1 MTGTRVGWIGT
12 GVMGAP
18 MCGHLLASGYPVT
31 VFNRTPERARGLLE
45 RGAAWAESPQAVAQH
60 ADVVFT
66 MVGFPDDLREIVL
79 GPAGTLAGAGHG
91 TILVDMT
98 TSEPSLAREIYEAAR
113 ARGVASLDAP
123 VSGGDV
129 GARAAGLSIM
139 VGGDQDAF
147 ERVAPLLRCLG
158 ATIVHQGPAGAG
170 QHTKMVNQILVASG
184 MVAVSE
190 ALLYAHQAGLDL
202 PTVLQ
207 SVSGGAAGSWSLTHY
222 RRASSPGT
230 SRRASAWTTSSRT
243 WASRWRRRGGCASR
257 CRASPWWSSSISRSS
272 RRATA
277 ARARMPSCSRSRGFR
292 PWSGRLHL
300 QHLRRR
306 VERADRRRHA
316 RVARGLHQHLDQLLA
331 RDAEVEGAREVQLQ
345 LLGPSERRELCH
357 GAQAPAAQIEVR
369 ARPEHAEHELRHQAE
384 ELRCELLRR
393 QLPAAGARAPELRR
407 DLEAAREVVRLS
419 RHRVSPL

>member
-66 MVGFPDDLREIVL
+66 MVGFPDDVREIVL

-222 RRASSPGT
+222 APR
-230 SRRASAWTTSSRT
+230 
-243 WASRWRRRGGCASR
+243 
-257 CRASPWWSSSISRSS
+257 I
-272 RRATA
+272 
-277 ARARMPSCSRSRGFR
+277 
-292 PWSGRLHL
+292 
-300 QHLRRR
+300 
-306 VERADRRRHA
+306 
-316 RVARGLHQHLDQLLA
+316 LA
-331 RDAEVEGAREVQLQ
+331 RDFAPGFRVDHFVKDMGIALAEAR
-345 LLGPSERRELCH
+345 RM
-357 GAQAPAAQIEVR
+357 
-369 ARPEHAEHELRHQAE
+369 
-384 ELRCELLRR
+384 
-393 QLPAAGARAPELRR
+393 
-407 DLEAAREVVRLS
+407 RLS
-419 RHRVSPL
+419 LPGLALVEQLYLALVAQGDGREGTHALVLALARLSAVEWPATPSAPPPPR

>member
-66 MVGFPDDLREIVL
+66 MVGFPDDVREIVL

-123 VSGGDV
+123 ASGGDV

-139 VGGDQDAF
+139 VGGDRDAF

-222 RRASSPGT
+222 APR
-230 SRRASAWTTSSRT
+230 
-243 WASRWRRRGGCASR
+243 
-257 CRASPWWSSSISRSS
+257 I
-272 RRATA
+272 
-277 ARARMPSCSRSRGFR
+277 
-292 PWSGRLHL
+292 
-300 QHLRRR
+300 
-306 VERADRRRHA
+306 
-316 RVARGLHQHLDQLLA
+316 LA
-331 RDAEVEGAREVQLQ
+331 RDFAPGFRVDHFVKDMGIALAEAR
-345 LLGPSERRELCH
+345 RM
-357 GAQAPAAQIEVR
+357 
-369 ARPEHAEHELRHQAE
+369 
-384 ELRCELLRR
+384 
-393 QLPAAGARAPELRR
+393 
-407 DLEAAREVVRLS
+407 RLS
-419 RHRVSPL
+419 LPGLALVEQLYLALVAQGDGRKGTHALVLALARLSAVEWPATPSAPPPPR

>member
-139 VGGDQDAF
+139 VGGDRDAF

-207 SVSGGAAGSWSLTHY
+207 SVSGGAAGSWSLAHY
-222 RRASSPGT
+222 APR
-230 SRRASAWTTSSRT
+230 
-243 WASRWRRRGGCASR
+243 
-257 CRASPWWSSSISRSS
+257 I
-272 RRATA
+272 
-277 ARARMPSCSRSRGFR
+277 
-292 PWSGRLHL
+292 
-300 QHLRRR
+300 
-306 VERADRRRHA
+306 
-316 RVARGLHQHLDQLLA
+316 LA
-331 RDAEVEGAREVQLQ
+331 RDFAPGFRVDHFVKDMGIALAEAR
-345 LLGPSERRELCH
+345 RM
-357 GAQAPAAQIEVR
+357 
-369 ARPEHAEHELRHQAE
+369 
-384 ELRCELLRR
+384 
-393 QLPAAGARAPELRR
+393 
-407 DLEAAREVVRLS
+407 RLS
-419 RHRVSPL
+419 LPGLALVEQLYLALVAQGDGRQGTHALVLALARLSAVEWPATPSAPPPPR